1 MFRRVSLTAP
11 SIRTLKYQFAV
22 KENFNSIRFLFR
34 KSEIYD
40 FFRLAKTGN
49 DVELFVKARWCNAN
63 YRIIGDKLY
72 VPNYLKARLCV
83 CGVYVYKN
91 KRGNTNN
98 QRLEQ
103 SALAA
108 ACIFQLYHV
117 GVHVMHSR
125 VAKLTNN
132 IE

>member
-1 MFRRVSLTAP
+1 MFRS
-11 SIRTLKYQFAV
+11 V

-63 YRIIGDKLY
+63 FRIIGDKLN
-72 VPNYLKARLCV
+72 VPHYLKTRLCV

-98 QRLEQ
+98 ERLGQ

-108 ACIFQLYHV
+108 ACISNYITSGCTRHAFK
-117 GVHVMHSR
+117 SC
-125 VAKLTNN
+125 KT
-132 IE
+132 EK